1 MITRFIR
8 ALRALCAVCVLCF
21 LRALCV
27 VHAQLTPIPQ
37 GQGGNGL
44 GLALRRLGVTG
55 RVLYVTA
62 HPDDEHNGVLV
73 ALSRGRGIRTG
84 LLTLTRGEGGQNAIG
99 PELYDALGILR
110 TEELSALHRYDGV
123 EQYFSLAYEFGYS
136 FSVEETFEKW
146 GHDETLGDVVQRVR
160 AFQPDVIL
168 TLPLE
173 AKGGGQHHQ
182 AAARLAVEAF
192 RAAADPA
199 RFPEQLTGGLAPWQ
213 ARKVYQGGVGGG
225 RDAISGPPP
234 VTMKTSVY
242 DPLLGM
248 SWQQLG
254 SIARAAHRCQ
264 GASQLEADPGTGEGV
279 YYLVDSAPPVAGRET
294 DILDGVDLSLRS
306 LRRFVAGDEA
316 RVPSLD
322 VDLDA
327 LQKRIDQAQ
336 AAFDAQAPEKTL
348 PPLRVVLDG
357 LRTLRLELEQ
367 SGLAPIPRRAIVD
380 RLSEEESDAQAAL
393 ALAQGLSFAARVDDG
408 QIVPGQS
415 FGVTARVFNQ
425 GAVPLSVEALS
436 LRVPEGWS
444 VRTVSGEAK
453 ELAASQGLEMKFAV
467 TAAPG
472 ARLSQPY
479 WHRREGRDRYDVD
492 DPRLAGLPWSPPDVV
507 ALLDWRA
514 GGAAVHSQAPAVW
527 RYEGPWV
534 GGEKQKVV
542 NVVPVLSVRMAPDI
556 AVAPL
561 TAGGAR
567 KEFRLRVL
575 NGAAGPTAATVRLE
589 VPRGWRREP
598 AEAPLAFGFEGEEMG
613 ARFFVT
619 PPARLEAGNYAVRAI
634 VTAGGREYRDG
645 YQVIAYDHIQERHLF
660 HPASSRVEAF
670 DVRVAPGVSVGYV
683 MGSGDEVPE
692 ALRQI
697 GASVTMLGPDDVA
710 FGDLSRFTTIVL
722 GVRAYATRPD
732 LRSSQQR
739 IMEYVRA
746 GGHLVV
752 QYNRADFNVLS
763 TPTRRATS
771 AAGTEAPP
779 DSPFAPYPASI
790 AVVKIV
796 DDSVR
801 TADGKPRIIEETAR
815 ITDEDAPVRILVP
828 DHPIFTTPN
837 RIGPADWQGWV
848 QERGTYFLD
857 ARDPHYVELVSM
869 SDPFPLNPGERKGA
883 LVEARVGTGTWTYV
897 GLGLFRQV
905 AAGTPGAYRL
915 LANLVSRRRGQ

>member
-1 MITRFIR
+1 MIPR
-8 ALRALCAVCVLCF
+8 ALLRIRLRVLFVGILAALA
-21 LRALCV
+21 ATPTS
-27 VHAQLTPIPQ
+27 AQLAPIPQ
-37 GQGGNGL
+37 DQGGNGL

-62 HPDDEHNGVLV
+62 HPDDEHSGVLV

-99 PELYDALGILR
+99 PELFDALGILR
-110 TEELSALHRYDGV
+110 TEELNTVHRYDGV

-173 AKGGGQHHQ
+173 SKGGGQHHQ

-199 RFPEQLTGGLAPWQ
+199 RFPEQLTGGLSPWQ

-225 RDAISGPPP
+225 GDAISGPPP

-248 SWQQLG
+248 SWQQMG

-279 YYLVDSAPPVAGRET
+279 YYLVDSAPPVGGREA

-306 LRRFVAGDEA
+306 LRRFVAGEEA
-316 RVPSLD
+316 RVPFLD
-322 VDLDA
+322 ADLDA
-327 LQKRIDQAQ
+327 LQKRIDEAQ
-336 AAFDAQAPEKTL
+336 AAFDAQAPQKTL

-357 LRTLRLELEQ
+357 LRALRLKLEQ
-367 SGLAPIPRRAIVD
+367 GGLAPFSRRATVD

-425 GAVPLSVEALS
+425 GPVPLAVDGLS

-444 VRTVSGEAK
+444 MRTVSGGAK

-472 ARLSQPY
+472 ARPSQPY
-479 WHRREGRDRYDVD
+479 WHRREGRDRYEVD

-507 ALLDWRA
+507 AMLDWRV

-542 NVVPVLSVRMAPDI
+542 NVVPALSVRMAPGI

-589 VPRGWRREP
+589 VPRGWRTEP
-598 AEAPLAFGFEGEEMG
+598 AEDTLTFGFEGEEMG

-619 PPARLEAGNYAVRAI
+619 PPARLEAGDYEVRAI
-634 VTAGGREYRDG
+634 ATAGGREYREG

-710 FGDLSRFTTIVL
+710 FGDLSRFTAIVL
-722 GVRAYATRPD
+722 GVRAYAARPD

-752 QYNRADFNVLS
+752 QYNRADFNILS
-763 TPTRRATS
+763 AATRRASS
-771 AAGTEAPP
+771 AAGAEAPP

-857 ARDPHYVELVSM
+857 ARDLRYVELVSM
-869 SDPFPLNPGERKGA
+869 SDPFPLNPGERKGS
-883 LVEARVGTGTWTYV
+883 LVDARVGKGTWTYV
-897 GLGLFRQV
+897 GLGLFRQA

-915 LANLVSRRRGQ
+915 LANLVSRPRAQ

>member
-1 MITRFIR
+1 
-8 ALRALCAVCVLCF
+8 
-21 LRALCV
+21 
-27 VHAQLTPIPQ
+27 
-37 GQGGNGL
+37 
-44 GLALRRLGVTG
+44 VTG
-55 RVLYVTA
+55 RVLYITA

-99 PELYDALGILR
+99 PELFDALGILR
-110 TEELSALHRYDGV
+110 TEELNTLHRYDGV

-136 FSVEETFEKW
+136 FSVEETFQKW

-160 AFQPDVIL
+160 AFEPDVIL

-173 AKGGGQHHQ
+173 SKGGGQHHQ

-199 RFPEQLTGGLAPWQ
+199 RYPEQLASGLAPWQ
-213 ARKVYQGGVGGG
+213 GRKVYQGGVGGG
-225 RDAISGPPP
+225 REPISGPGA
-234 VTMKTSVY
+234 VRVRTSIY

-248 SWQQLG
+248 SWQEMG

-264 GASQLEADPGTGEGV
+264 GASQLKADPGTGEGV
-279 YYLVDSAPPVAGRET
+279 YYLVDSAPPVAGNES
-294 DILDGVDLSLRS
+294 DILDGVDVSLRS
-306 LRRFVAGDEA
+306 WHRFVVGEEA
-316 RVPSLD
+316 RVPFLDGDLD
-322 VDLDA
+322 VLE
-327 LQKRIDQAQ
+327 KRIGEAQ
-336 AAFDAQAPEKTL
+336 ASFDAQAPAKSL

-357 LRTLRLELEQ
+357 LRALRLKLEQ
-367 SGLAPIPRRAIVD
+367 SGLPPSRRRALVE
-380 RLSEEESDAQAAL
+380 RLAEEEADGQAAI
-393 ALAQGLSFAARVDDG
+393 ALAQGLSFVARADDG
-408 QIVPGQS
+408 QVVPGQP

-425 GAVPLSVEALS
+425 GPVPLAVDALS
-436 LRVPEGWS
+436 LQVPEGWS
-444 VRTVSGEAK
+444 ARTVSGEPR
-453 ELAASQGLEMKFAV
+453 ELGASQGLEVKFAV
-467 TAAPG
+467 TAAAG
-472 ARLSQPY
+472 ARPSQPY
-479 WHRREGRDRYDVD
+479 WHRREGRDRYEVD
-492 DPRLAGLPWSPPDVV
+492 DPRLVGLPWASPDVV
-507 ALLDWRA
+507 AALRWRT
-514 GGAAVHSQAPAVW
+514 GGTAVESGEPALW

-542 NVVPVLSVRMAPDI
+542 NVVPALSVRMAPDI
-556 AVAPL
+556 AIAPL
-561 TAGGAR
+561 SAGAAG

-575 NGAAGPTAATVRLE
+575 NGASGATSAIVRLE
-589 VPRGWRREP
+589 VPRGWRAEP
-598 AEAPLAFGFEGEEMG
+598 AEVPLGFAFEGEEIG

-619 PPARLEAGNYAVRAI
+619 PPARFEAGNYEVRAI
-634 VTAGGREYRDG
+634 TTAGGREYREG
-645 YQVIAYDHIQERHLF
+645 YQAIAYDHIQERHLF

-697 GASVTMLGPDDVA
+697 GARVTMLGLDDVA
-710 FGDLSRFTTIVL
+710 LGDLSRFSTIVL
-722 GVRAYATRPD
+722 GVRAYAVRPD

-739 IMEYVRA
+739 LFDYVRD

-752 QYNRADFNVLS
+752 QYNRSDFNVLS
-763 TPTRRATS
+763 TSSRRAT
-771 AAGTEAPP
+771 AAGGSAPLLP

-790 AVVKIV
+790 AVVRIV

-801 TADGKPRIIEETAR
+801 TADGRPRVIEETAR

-857 ARDPHYVELVSM
+857 ARDPRYIELVSM
-869 SDPFPLNPGERKGA
+869 TDPFPLNPGERKGA
-883 LVEARVGTGTWTYV
+883 LVDARFGKGTWTYV

-915 LANLVSRRRGQ
+915 LANLVSRPRGQ